1 MIEQFYIKTNETM
14 KRTELFEYLI
24 ECLARDEWMPTLKQC
39 GEKFWVSDVAIYNHF
54 NHLRNERL
62 LKKTARWKYILTDL
76 ARTNYLNYYYEKRI
90 EYLEPFKTEY
100 LFAEDCNKALEDWN
114 EQLRKWVKELREQK
128 LKHIWMIRELYNNT
142 QGMAKE
148 LKFKKRLIN
157 FLAGMLWLSC
167 VIIIGILF
175 YVWKNYGL

>member
-14 KRTELFEYLI
+14 KRTELFEYLV

-76 ARTNYLNYYYEKRI
+76 ARTKYLDYYMKKRI

-100 LFAEDCNKALEDWN
+100 LFAEDCNNALENWN
-114 EQLRKWVKELREQK
+114 EQLRKYLREQK
-128 LKHIWMIRELYNNT
+128 EKIGKLLKIIDQYRESSKQWSKDFKTMKRAIKILSFLLCVSIGVILY
-142 QGMAKE
+142 
-148 LKFKKRLIN
+148 L
-157 FLAGMLWLSC
+157 
-167 VIIIGILF
+167 LF
-175 YVWKNYGL
+175 V